1 MNSRLLFPGGVVVG
15 LRGVKHVL
23 VTGLLRLGGV
33 WGVSGI
39 VVSQPGVTGVT
50 GARGAAEVEG
60 WAEGAAAG
68 GGGGGCKEQEWI
80 L

>member
-15 LRGVKHVL
+15 LRGVKHL
-23 VTGLLRLGGV
+23 VTGLRRLGGV
-33 WGVSGI
+33 SGVSGMA
-39 VVSQPGVTGVT
+39 VSQPGVTG
-50 GARGAAEVEG
+50 AEGAAEVEG
-60 WAEGAAAG
+60 WAEGAAG